1 MKSMQVMFFL
11 AVILPLAAAAQTPPP
26 YKPGLGDLMTM
37 TVQPRHAKLGLAGQE
52 KNWAYAAYEVHEL
65 EEALEHVVTY
75 VPKWR
80 DLNIGQL
87 IEATTK
93 QPIEALEAAI
103 KAADAAKFDAA
114 YKQLTEGCN
123 ACHRSAKLPMIV
135 IKAPDRSAFPNQ
147 DFTPVR

>member
-1 MKSMQVMFFL
+1 MKPIQAMLVL
-11 AVILPLAAAAQTPPP
+11 AMAMPLGVAAQTPPP
-26 YKPGLGDLMTM
+26 FKPGLGDLMTM
-37 TVQPRHAKLGLAGQE
+37 TVHPRHAKLGLAGLE

-65 EEALEHVVTY
+65 EEALEHVVKY

-87 IEATTK
+87 MEATTK

-103 KAADAAKFDAA
+103 KAGDAAKFDAA

-123 ACHRSAKLPMIV
+123 ACHKSAKLPVIV

-147 DFTPVR
+147 DFAPVK